1 MGIDG
6 SFEKAGSDVFLLTPK
21 DVQVSD
27 DEKRKLAGTASGSL

>member
-21 DVQVSD
+21 DVKSQMM
-27 DEKRKLAGTASGSL
+27 RRGN